1 MARGGESEL
10 HDESVMTPRRVGEMS
25 LSGFLAVALF
35 LVVIWGTAYT
45 LVGVGVRELS
55 PIWLVAGRTVVAT
68 VLVTAVVLLS
78 GRRFPP
84 LRDQR
89 WLWYAFLGQ
98 TGVTVPFF
106 LLSEG
111 QTRVDSGLTAIIVG
125 SMPILTVVM
134 AHFFTD
140 EKLNWRKSLGFL
152 VGFAGIVV
160 LFLPEELGLGLV
172 GEWRHQLLLLG
183 AALLYALTTVTAKN
197 APETDSLVGAAIM
210 LISAAVTANLA
221 ALTTGIPQDVAP
233 WAWWV
238 VLALGVGSTALGTI
252 FYLLVVDRTGP
263 SAMAKINYFPPVVS
277 VIAGVWLL
285 SEPFT
290 WRIVVAFAIIM
301 VGVWLSR
308 PPVGR
313 PSPGS

>member
-10 HDESVMTPRRVGEMS
+10 QNESVTGSGPRVGEMS
-25 LSGFLAVALF
+25 LPGFLAVAAF
-35 LVVIWGTAYT
+35 LVFIWGTAYT
-45 LVGVGVRELS
+45 LVGVGVQELS
-55 PIWLVAGRTVVAT
+55 PIWLVAGRTLVAT
-68 VLVTAVVLLS
+68 VLVTGVVLAM
-78 GRRFPP
+78 GKRFPP
-84 LRDQR
+84 LKDSR
-89 WLWYAFLGQ
+89 WLWYGLLGQ

-125 SMPILTVVM
+125 SMPILTVVL

-140 EKLNWRKSLGFL
+140 EKLNWRKSLGFF

-160 LFLPEELGLGLV
+160 LFLPDDFTLGLV

-183 AALLYALTTVTAKN
+183 AAFLYAFTTVTAKN

-210 LISAAVTANLA
+210 LISAMVSANVA
-221 ALTTGIPQDVAP
+221 ALMTGLPQDVEP

-263 SAMAKINYFPPVVS
+263 SAMAKINYFPPIVS
-277 VIAGVWLL
+277 VAAGVWLL

-290 WRIVVAFAIIM
+290 WRIVAAFAIIM

-308 PPVGR
+308 GR
-313 PSPGS
+313 STP